1 MINRMQKWIY
11 VIILLT
17 GYSIRSYTQKT
28 INLNIPVEQN
38 WMFDNEHPVRF
49 MLELTSAQSGFSDRI
64 RMDIATDFGNA
75 VSSTFITYSFGTDSI
90 APGGGFRSRA
100 SVTLTNLTPGF
111 YQVCFIA
118 GTDTLK
124 HFFFGY
130 EAEQILSKPDGP
142 PNLKRFWNKTITE
155 LKRVHPAY
163 KMTRLPESSKPERD
177 VYELSLIHI

>member
-1 MINRMQKWIY
+1 MQKWIY

-163 KMTRLPESSKPERD
+163 KMTRLPESSKPER
-177 VYELSLIHI
+177 VFTK